1 VGRFIRKHSPQESK
15 MNNDE
20 TKKLCLA
27 LMEADTEIEV
37 VNLLKNAGFWDEP
50 GMWRYYGDY
59 ENNFNTIG
67 NQQARP
73 DAAMVE
79 KLVNSE
85 DARLMNECYVRGT
98 HPEGPSAPQ
107 SIREA
112 VALFFEG
119 EKAKDSSLAG
129 RVSEWPDAKRT
140 QIARGITLAATGYT
154 PKEGKPCFTISDSGE
169 GQTPEKMPDTFLSL
183 TKSNKLRIPFV
194 QGKFN
199 MGGTGVLKFCGQRNL
214 QLIVSRRNPDVL
226 NGKRAHQTDDQWGFT
241 VVRRED
247 PTEGRRSSVYTYLA
261 PLDSNKLPRL
271 GRVLRFSVDKLPI
284 FPDGRKPYGRNS
296 KSGTLIKLYEFAAAG
311 YSNTHILRKD
321 GLLAHL
327 DLLLPDPALPIR
339 LHECRPSFK
348 GHEGSFETT
357 LTGLAVR
364 LEDNKAENMEEG
376 FPTSCPIAVEGES
389 MVARVYAF
397 KKNKAE
403 TYRKNEGIIFTV
415 NGQTHGHLTKEF
427 FTRRDAGRLNYI
439 ADSIL
444 VMVDCS
450 NISGRAREDLFM
462 NSRDRLSHN
471 PIRYAIENQLEELLK
486 QHQGL
491 RALKE
496 KRRNEE
502 IQSKL
507 ADEKPLEDI
516 LKSLLEH
523 SPALSALFLKGQRLA
538 NPFRTT
544 QVAAQ
549 ARPFQGK
556 KHPTYFKFKGKE
568 YGRELRRDCH
578 LDQRCRVTFETD
590 AANDYFSRASDSGQF
605 SLFSI
610 AGDARTP
617 VTDFVGP
624 NLNNGI
630 ATLTMNLPHNC
641 NVGDVLHFRAI
652 VNDATLIEPFENDFI
667 LDIKSAALPH
677 GGGMHVPS
685 EPPTHEEGEER
696 EIPAGISLPN
706 IILIH
711 EADWNSQTPPFDKY
725 TALRIGVSDAPASG
739 DNDSAEAQDVYD
751 FKINMDNL
759 FLNSELKAAG
769 DEVEMIRARWKYG
782 LVLIGIALLHDDA
795 QSKKRKHETETTDE
809 DENGR
814 TIESQVESLT
824 RAIAPVLLPM
834 ISSLGALE
842 MEEAL
847 NTASSG
853 EVT

>member
-1 VGRFIRKHSPQESK
+1 

-27 LMEADTEIEV
+27 LMKADTEDEV
-37 VNLLKNAGFWDEP
+37 ISLLKRAGFWDNP
-50 GMWRYYGDY
+50 NVWRCYGDY
-59 ENNFNTIG
+59 ESNFNTIG

-73 DAAMVE
+73 DAALVE

-85 DARLMNECYVRGT
+85 DARLMNECFVRGID
-98 HPEGPSAPQ
+98 PEGPTAPK

-112 VALFFEG
+112 VASFFEE
-119 EKAKDSSLAG
+119 EKVQNSSLGG
-129 RVSEWPDAKRT
+129 RVSEWPDPKRT
-140 QIARGITLAATGYT
+140 QVARGITLAATGFT

-169 GQTPEKMPDTFLSL
+169 GQSPEKMPDTFLSL

-199 MGGTGVLKFCGQRNL
+199 MGGTGVLKFCGKHNL
-214 QLIVSRRNPDVL
+214 QLIVSRRNPRIL
-226 NGKRAHQTDDQWGFT
+226 NRRHAHPTDDQWGFT
-241 VVRRED
+241 VVRREE
-247 PTEGRRSSVYTYLA
+247 PTGGLRSSIYTYLS
-261 PLDSNKLPRL
+261 PLDSDKNPRR
-271 GRVLRFSVDKLPI
+271 GRVLRFSANELPI
-284 FPDGRKPYGRNS
+284 FPNGREPYSRNAE
-296 KSGTLIKLYEFAAAG
+296 SGTLIKLYEYASAG

-327 DLLLPDPALPIR
+327 DLLLPDPALPVR
-339 LHECRPSFK
+339 LHECRPSFR

-364 LEDNKAENMEEG
+364 LEDNKADNMEEG

-389 MVARVYAF
+389 MIAKIYAF
-397 KKNKAE
+397 KKGKAE

-444 VMVDCS
+444 VTVDCS
-450 NISGRAREDLFM
+450 SISGRAREDLFM

-471 PIRYAIENQLEELLK
+471 LIRYSIENHLEEMLK
-486 QHQGL
+486 QHQAL

-496 KRRNEE
+496 RRRNEE

-523 SPALSALFLKGQRLA
+523 SPTLSALFMKGQRLA
-538 NPFRTT
+538 NPFKTT
-544 QVAAQ
+544 QVAAH
-549 ARPFQGK
+549 ASKFQGK

-578 LDQRCRVTFETD
+578 LNQRCRVTFETD

-605 SLFSI
+605 HLSLI
-610 AGDARTP
+610 TEEIQTP
-617 VTDFVGP
+617 VTDYVGP

-630 ATLTMNLPHNC
+630 ATLTLNLPGNC
-641 NVGDVLHFRAI
+641 KVGDLLHFRAV
-652 VNDATLIEPFENDFI
+652 VNDATLLDPFENDFI
-667 LDIKSAALPH
+667 LDIRAEALPGP
-677 GGGMHVPS
+677 GGPHTPVKPPS
-685 EPPTHEEGEER
+685 SEEGEER
-696 EIPAGISLPN
+696 EITAGISLPN
-706 IILIH
+706 IILVH
-711 EADWNSQTPPFDKY
+711 EADWSSQTPPFDKY
-725 TALRIGVSDAPASG
+725 TALRIGVSDAPTSG
-739 DNDSAEAQDVYD
+739 NGDGSEAQDIYD
-751 FKINMDNL
+751 FKINVDNL
-759 FLNSELKAAG
+759 YLNSELKTGG

-782 LVLIGIALLHDDA
+782 LVLIGIALLHDDI
-795 QSKKRKHETETTDE
+795 QGKNRRTEGERTDE
-809 DENGR
+809 EENGEENGE
-814 TIESQVESLT
+814 TIESRAESFT

-842 MEEAL
+842 LEEAL
-847 NTASSG
+847 NATTSA